1 MKNQINSANSANVNS
16 SSVNN
21 KKQLNA
27 TAAAA
32 RNDIK
37 SMSVM
42 YYVNQLNKLARK
54 NEFIEGTNI
63 KDLGKMLQQHTG
75 EKDLFTARC
84 FTKDINGRPCT
95 IATYKGNVTPVELMH
110 GEIVTDKGNEL
121 RLSEDG
127 ENVVMFKP
135 VQMSLT
141 GLITAYKAI
150 LMPLAAA
157 ADKAAREQQREQRKA
172 ANKSAAAARKAIRE
186 QQKQAIED
194 YRSGKIDINKFAEI
208 MAIAC

>member
-1 MKNQINSANSANVNS
+1 MKQIFNN

-21 KKQLNA
+21 KKQLNET
-27 TAAAA
+27 TAAAS
-32 RNDIK
+32 NDIK
-37 SMSVM
+37 SMSIM

-54 NEFIEGTNI
+54 NEFVNDTNI

-84 FTKDINGRPCT
+84 FTKDINGRSCT
-95 IATYKGNVTPVELMH
+95 IANYKGDISPVELIH

-121 RLSEDG
+121 RLSADG

-150 LMPLAAA
+150 LTPVAAA

-194 YRSGKIDINKFAEI
+194 YRNGKIDINEFAKI